1 MSKGEKME
9 LEEYYDYLID
19 TNIVS
24 EETLNVI
31 TSINGYNK
39 NTLDDVLYCVT
50 GYRDIK
56 SYLYYEDNDT
66 FKEYYSQDDVEEF
79 I

>member
-1 MSKGEKME
+1 ME
-9 LEEYYDYLID
+9 LYEYYNYLID
-19 TNIVS
+19 TDLVS
-24 EETLNVI
+24 EETLNII

-56 SYLYYEDNDT
+56 SYLYYEDKET
-66 FKEYYSQDDVEEF
+66 FKEYYSQDDVKE
-79 I
+79 II